1 MPDKILLVED
11 EAKIARTVRLY
22 LEQAGYQVVIVSDGA
37 LVIPAFRHEQ
47 PDLIILDLM
56 LPHVDGWELC
66 RQLRQHS
73 GVPIIM
79 LTARNEE
86 TDRIIGL
93 DLGADDYITK
103 PFSPR
108 EVVARV
114 RAVLRR
120 IQGIVQPPQFIRVG
134 NILIDLDRHVVT
146 VADQAVELTALEFD
160 LLVTFARH
168 PDRVFTRLKL
178 LEQIEDAR
186 TYAGYERTIDQHIK
200 NLRAKLGDDARNPR
214 YIATVHGVG
223 YKFVGKEYVDA

>member
-1 MPDKILLVED
+1 VPDKILLIED
-11 EAKIARTVRLY
+11 EVKIARTVRLY
-22 LEQAGYQVVIVSDGA
+22 LEQAGYQVATVDDGA
-37 LVIPAFRHEQ
+37 LAMPAFRHEQ

-66 RQLRQHS
+66 RQLRRES

-93 DLGADDYITK
+93 ELGADDYIAK

-120 IQGIVQPPQFIRVG
+120 SRGMVQPPQLIRAG
-134 NILIDLDRHVVT
+134 DMEIDLDRHEVT
-146 VADQAVELTALEFD
+146 VAGQVVELTPLEFD

-168 PDRVFTRLKL
+168 PGRVFTRLKL
-178 LEQIEDAR
+178 LEQVEDAAA
-186 TYAGYERTIDQHIK
+186 YSGYERAIDQHIK
-200 NLRAKLGDDARNPR
+200 NLRAKLGDDARQPR
-214 YIATVHGVG
+214 YIATVRGVG
-223 YKFVGKEYVDA
+223 YKFVAEESADA